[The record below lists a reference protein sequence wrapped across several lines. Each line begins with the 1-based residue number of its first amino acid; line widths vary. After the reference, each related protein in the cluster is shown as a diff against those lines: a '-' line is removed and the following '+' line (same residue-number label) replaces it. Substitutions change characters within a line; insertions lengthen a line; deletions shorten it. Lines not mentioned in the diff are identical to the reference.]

1 MLSTRFR
8 FAFALAVSGLF
19 WLPVGTLAQDPQA
32 QEQKTASAPPE
43 PGGALADIPLGK
55 LIVIYQNGELT
66 IKARNAPLID
76 VLRAVC
82 SQVGA
87 VLDSEGASD
96 EPIVAILGPGPAKEV
111 LAALLSYSHFNY
123 VLSGSDVDTSTV
135 ARVIVFPKTEDSKA
149 SGLVAQG
156 RVSQKQDSSANGGTS
171 SIGKNSGLSQL
182 TELLSAAK
190 AEVANSGGIFLDTG
204 AENGNDGD
212 ADAAVGAQGIDAST
226 ILGLVEAQ
234 MNAIGDAAA
243 ASDASNAKSA
253 QPGQQAGG
261 AAAPQSP
268 FSIPRRGRR

>member
-8 FAFALAVSGLF
+8 FAFALAVSGLL

-32 QEQKTASAPPE
+32 QEQKTANAPPE

-111 LAALLSYSHFNY
+111 LAALLSYSQFNY
-123 VLSGSDVDTSTV
+123 VLSGSDGDTSTL

-156 RVSQKQDSSANGGTS
+156 RVSQKQDSSANGGTN

-190 AEVANSGGIFLDTG
+190 AEVANSGGLVLDNG
-204 AENGNDGD
+204 AEDGNGGD
-212 ADAAVGAQGIDAST
+212 AEAAGGAPGVDASA

-253 QPGQQAGG
+253 QPGPQAGA
-261 AAAPQSP
+261 AAAPQNP
-268 FSIPRRGRR
+268 FTIPRRGRR